1 MELIGHASECD
12 ACGVL
17 LADLRAELPAD
28 AGPVDSPTEECR
40 QTMAERLSKSAEFQ
54 RQRRPK
60 SWFAIAAS
68 VVLAVLAGGAWWVY
82 RTHSQAAVYAVIA
95 NTYSEDRP
103 FEFRF
108 SGAPYGPVRVTRGGP
123 GKPASPE
130 LLEAEVRIAR
140 SLQSNPGDPSWLRAK
155 GRVDLLGGNYSSAID
170 ELRHARE
177 RDGQSPELSCD
188 LAIAYLRRAS
198 IERNPADI
206 VLAIDLLSSALKSDP
221 GNGVYRFNRALARE
235 DLPAPHEAA
244 DDWREFLRREPS
256 GGWASEAREHL
267 QRLEEML
274 RKQRGSSDDTG
285 SDLLPGTV
293 LGVIRHQPPEDV
305 IRLARTMLAEHGDN
319 WVSNLASDSQRK
331 TVLPALNLAL
341 LADQSGAR
349 GEADVSRDLAERA
362 DHEFRRAGSSAGIVL
377 AAYQLAYA
385 LDRSS
390 QPAECEQVA
399 RQAIPAASRSHYLW
413 LEAQLDLTLAACLTM
428 EENIVDADSVTQ
440 EAERIAVRGRYP
452 ATRMQAIA
460 WRAGRLGYVGAYREV
475 LGLCHEALD
484 EYWSGSYPLAR
495 AYECYF
501 VMAAAA
507 RGLGRAATTATLS
520 REAVE
525 TAVLR
530 PNRAIEGMIRSIHA
544 VDLTRAGDPAEA
556 SRDFALAERVLRS
569 LKQTPTTSFYLA
581 YATLGRAETAE
592 ILNRPAEGLKQI
604 EPLGAII
611 ETFPNQLV
619 EIRYARVKGDLLA
632 QSGNAAGAEESFR
645 RVLSLY
651 TGSGSSGKATDR
663 NSTTVEASAA
673 LGELVEL
680 MIRQGREAEA
690 LRTWERY
697 YPAFRSVGEAH
708 PGAVRITFA
717 GLPNGPAVWTDAAEK
732 MVRLQISG
740 ADLKLMA
747 ADLRREVSDPHAS
760 VNSIR
765 KSGADLFRILFSSV
779 ASSIQNART
788 LLISLDPSFEGL
800 PFDVLVDPSGK
811 WLAERYQIS
820 YSLPSIFGA
829 SAPHESE
836 VNTRLR
842 FLAVASPHPAR
853 LFGRDLLPL
862 PDAETEARDAALSFN
877 ENTVL
882 VNGAGERGLEE
893 QLAAAEVFH
902 FSGHAAVFSADAALV
917 LSGGENPGVLWASQ
931 LSAHTLRNCRLA
943 VLSACSTGQTVED
956 SDPAAAMVRAFL
968 RAGVPRAIAA
978 RWDVDSRAAGIFMH
992 GFYRQLRSGSSVE
1005 DSVSSAAA
1013 TLRSDPQFAHPYYWA
1028 AFDLFRN

>member
-1 MELIGHASECD
+1 
-12 ACGVL
+12 
-17 LADLRAELPAD
+17 
-28 AGPVDSPTEECR
+28 
-40 QTMAERLSKSAEFQ
+40 
-54 RQRRPK
+54 
-60 SWFAIAAS
+60 
-68 VVLAVLAGGAWWVY
+68 
-82 RTHSQAAVYAVIA
+82 
-95 NTYSEDRP
+95 
-103 FEFRF
+103 
-108 SGAPYGPVRVTRGGP
+108 
-123 GKPASPE
+123 
-130 LLEAEVRIAR
+130 LLEAEARVAR

-155 GRVDLLGGNYSSAID
+155 GRCDLLEGNYSSAID
-170 ELRHARE
+170 ELQHARE
-177 RDGQSPELSCD
+177 RAGQSPELSCD

-206 VLAIDLLSSALKSDP
+206 VLAIDLLSSALQSDP

-267 QRLEEML
+267 QRIEEML

-293 LGVIRHQPPEDV
+293 LGVIRQHPPED
-305 IRLARTMLAEHGDN
+305 ISRLARTMLAEHGDK

-331 TVLPALNLAL
+331 TVLPALNLAF

-377 AAYQLAYA
+377 AAHQLAYA

-399 RQAIPAASRSHYLW
+399 RQAIPAARRSHYLW
-413 LEAQLDLTLAACLTM
+413 LEAQLDLTLAACLSM
-428 EENIVDADSVTQ
+428 DEKFVDADSVTQ

-452 ATRMQAIA
+452 ATRLQAIA

-484 EYWSGSYPLAR
+484 EYWSGSFPLAR

-507 RGLGRAATTATLS
+507 RGLGRQGATATLS

-525 TAVLR
+525 TAALR

-544 VDLTRAGDPAEA
+544 VDLISAGDSAEA
-556 SRDFALAERVLRS
+556 GREFALAERLLRS
-569 LKQTPTTSFYLA
+569 LEQSPTTSFYLA
-581 YATLGRAETAE
+581 YATLGRAETAK
-592 ILNRPAEGLKQI
+592 ILNHPAEGLKQI
-604 EPLGAII
+604 EPLGEMI
-611 ETFPNQLV
+611 ETFPNKVV

-632 QSGNAAGAEESFR
+632 QSGDATGAEESFR

-651 TGSGSSGKATDR
+651 TGSDSSEVKATDR
-663 NSTTVEASAA
+663 NSMTIEASGA

-680 MIRQGREAEA
+680 MIRQGHEAEA
-690 LRTWERY
+690 LRTWEHY

-732 MVRLQISG
+732 MARLQISG

-747 ADLRREVSDPHAS
+747 ADLRREISDPHSS

-765 KSGADLFRILFSSV
+765 RSGADLYRILFSRV
-779 ASSIQNART
+779 ASSIQNAST
-788 LLISLDPSFEGL
+788 LLISLDPSFEGI

-836 VNTRLR
+836 VNPRLR

-862 PDAETEARDAALSFN
+862 PDAETEARDAALSFY
-877 ENTVL
+877 ENRVL
-882 VNGAGERGLEE
+882 VNGPSEGNIKEH
-893 QLAAAEVFH
+893 LAAAEVFH

-956 SDPAAAMVRAFL
+956 SDPAAGMVRAFL

-978 RWDVDSRAAGIFMH
+978 RWDVDSRAAGVFMH

-1028 AFDLFRN
+1028 AFNLFRN